1 MQLMVC
7 IMQKFFKIDLNDY
20 VLNTGSPH
28 YVRFV
33 ENLKDYEV
41 FQQGKSIRY
50 SEKFPEGINVNFV
63 EVLSENHL
71 SVRTYE
77 RGVEDE
83 TLACGTGITACVL
96 AYAFKNQLLEG
107 NIKINALGGNLA
119 VSFKNNNNTF
129 SNIWLEG
136 EAKFVFS
143 GMIEA

>member
-1 MQLMVC
+1 MR
-7 IMQKFFKIDLNDY
+7 FFNKGN
-20 VLNTGSPH
+20 
-28 YVRFV
+28 
-33 ENLKDYEV
+33 
-41 FQQGKSIRY
+41 RY